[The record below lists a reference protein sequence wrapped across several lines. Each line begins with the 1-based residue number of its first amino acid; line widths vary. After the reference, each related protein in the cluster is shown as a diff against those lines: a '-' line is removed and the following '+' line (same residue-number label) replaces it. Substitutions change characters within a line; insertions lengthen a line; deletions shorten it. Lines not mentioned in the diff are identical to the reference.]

1 MRKMT
6 GFTLIEL
13 MIVIAIIGILA
24 AIAIP
29 AYQDYIVRAK
39 VSEGINLSGGVKVA
53 VVEKRMSLGRWPASN
68 NTSYNLPIA
77 ASINGNYVQSVNVGN
92 NGVITVLYNATDSN
106 INGRTIILTPTLAV
120 GSITWDCLNGDVEDK
135 YRPANCR

>member
-1 MRKMT
+1 MRKMS

-13 MIVIAIIGILA
+13 MIVIAIIGILS

-39 VSEGINLSGGVKVA
+39 VTEGLNLTASVKVA

-68 NTSYNLPIA
+68 NNSYNLPIA

>member
-1 MRKMT
+1 MRKMS

-13 MIVIAIIGILA
+13 MIVIAIIGILS

-39 VSEGINLSGGVKVA
+39 VTEGLNLTASVKVA

-68 NTSYNLPIA
+68 NNSYNLPIA

-92 NGVITVLYNATDSN
+92 NGVITVLYNATDNN

-120 GSITWDCLNGDVEDK
+120 GSISWDCLNGDVEDK
-135 YRPANCR
+135 YRPAICR